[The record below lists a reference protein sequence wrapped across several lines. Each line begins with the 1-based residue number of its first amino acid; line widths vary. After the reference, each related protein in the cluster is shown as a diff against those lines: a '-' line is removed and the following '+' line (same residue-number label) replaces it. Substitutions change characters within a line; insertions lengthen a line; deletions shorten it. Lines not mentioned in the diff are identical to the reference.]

1 MSEQVTDPVCGMQ
14 MDIVDIADTVAS
26 AEHEG
31 QTFYFCSA
39 RCREAFVDD
48 PHRYRPSED

>member
-14 MDIVDIADTVAS
+14 MDIADTVAS